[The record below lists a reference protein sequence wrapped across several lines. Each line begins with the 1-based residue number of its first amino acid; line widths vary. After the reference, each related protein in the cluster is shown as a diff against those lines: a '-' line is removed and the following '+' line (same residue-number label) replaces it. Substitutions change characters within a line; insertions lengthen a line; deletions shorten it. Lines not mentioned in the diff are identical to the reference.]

1 MSSMQENVCCR
12 EKKLVL
18 QNLDSDE
25 CIIDHANFE
34 TIVLN
39 LVILEVSFI
48 QMMVFKKKQCGCAP
62 DQLSRKWV

>member
-25 CIIDHANFE
+25 CIKDHANFE

-48 QMMVFKKKQCGCAP
+48 QMMVFKKQCGSAP